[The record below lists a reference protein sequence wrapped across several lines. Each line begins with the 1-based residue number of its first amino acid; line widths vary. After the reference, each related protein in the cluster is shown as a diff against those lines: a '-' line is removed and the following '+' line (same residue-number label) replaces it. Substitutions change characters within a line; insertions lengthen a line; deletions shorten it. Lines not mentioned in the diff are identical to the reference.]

1 MMKRITTIVN
11 NLNTRIAPLSRSI
24 TATQQPNQPYST
36 KTGVKFSKKYSNDN
50 MNKTHVHVC
59 KEKCVLQ
66 DCETK
71 ECPTLCDTRTETEIL
86 GHNTHKPPIGRMARR
101 IFETDA
107 KGDNKSQWF
116 VKSNRPNKIS
126 EQERQQ
132 STKDIKPDAKQND
145 FIQTHTDKYE
155 D

>member
-1 MMKRITTIVN
+1 
-11 NLNTRIAPLSRSI
+11 
-24 TATQQPNQPYST
+24 
-36 KTGVKFSKKYSNDN
+36 
-50 MNKTHVHVC
+50 
-59 KEKCVLQ
+59 
-66 DCETK
+66 
-71 ECPTLCDTRTETEIL
+71 
-86 GHNTHKPPIGRMARR
+86 MARR